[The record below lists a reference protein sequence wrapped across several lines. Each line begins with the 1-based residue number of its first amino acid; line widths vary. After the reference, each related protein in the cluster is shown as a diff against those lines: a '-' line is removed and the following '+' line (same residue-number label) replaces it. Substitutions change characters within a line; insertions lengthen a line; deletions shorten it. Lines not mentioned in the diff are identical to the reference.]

1 MELKETEDIKE
12 GNVLG
17 SLKDDDVMSRC
28 VYPFNRIVVNPH
40 GFVVACTA
48 DFHKK
53 PEIGDTTKKTLL
65 EICKVES
72 SPSTYHLGY
81 VLGPRINAGG
91 RVGKSSHGA
100 NLLLNTDP
108 KNVFKIA
115 SKMYLTPS
123 TGTAIPICLLTL
135 SFEP

>member
-17 SLKDDDVMSRC
+17 SLKNDDIMSRC

-53 PEIGDTTKKTLL
+53 LELELEFLIILIFYQLIKMEFTL
-65 EICKVES
+65 KV
-72 SPSTYHLGY
+72 L
-81 VLGPRINAGG
+81 
-91 RVGKSSHGA
+91 
-100 NLLLNTDP
+100 
-108 KNVFKIA
+108 
-115 SKMYLTPS
+115 
-123 TGTAIPICLLTL
+123 
-135 SFEP
+135 